1 MRRLPLLLLVLAACG
16 DDSARRIADAPAG
29 PHDSPPLIDTPPQA
43 LPVLVSVTFPDGTPV
58 PDVKVYFQNADSS
71 VVGEAPL
78 DASGNA
84 RQVMNP
90 GGYAT
95 AVVPNVLIA
104 GFGGVASMQYTVA
117 TWAGVKPGDHLILT
131 PPASNGSIQTTLTI
145 PLDTLHTGI
154 AQYLVQATCSGG
166 AEYIQPPSG
175 SGATNVSATF
185 YFMNGCSAADMFV
198 AAIDAN
204 YNPISSFSVPA
215 QPVTAGATIDY
226 SAQTYAAAGTRTF
239 TFNNFTGGAT
249 LGVSDHVVTGRGEL
263 YAGVFTRASAEN
275 PATVTMPVPA
285 PVAGSLDVVRTE
297 QSAPSTYRNFIE
309 WGTTGAYTT
318 DWSADLLPDFDTAPS
333 LDTGTH
339 ILSWTTT
346 GGTLT
351 PDFSAATVLANRQ
364 LPTPIQ
370 WQWGIVAPSGTQL
383 AYPTLPTDIADLNVR
398 ADDSYNILATPIRIA
413 KVPGGYDAAR
423 GAFFAT
429 FEPIPTGA
437 TGTAAWNDYQLP
449 QTAAAK
455 QKPAKSGVMRR
466 WIRPR

>member
-1 MRRLPLLLLVLAACG
+1 MRRLPLLFLVLAACG

-43 LPVLVSVTFPDGTPV
+43 QPVLVSVTFPDGTPV

-71 VVGEAPL
+71 VVGESSL

-84 RQVMNP
+84 RQVMNA

-104 GFGGVASMQYTVA
+104 GFGVASMTYTVA

-131 PPASNGSIQTTLTI
+131 PPASGASIATTITI
-145 PLDTLHTGI
+145 PVDAVHAGI
-154 AQYLVQATCSGG
+154 AQYLVQATCSSG
-166 AEYIQPPSG
+166 AAYIQPPSG
-175 SGATNVSATF
+175 SGATNVSAPF
-185 YFMNGCSAADMFV
+185 YFNNGCSAADMFV

-204 YNPISSFSVPA
+204 SNPISSFSVPA

-226 SAQTYAAAGTRTF
+226 STQTYAAATTRTY
-239 TFNNFTGGAT
+239 TFDNFTGGFT
-249 LGVSDHVVTGRGEL
+249 IGVTDNLFTGRGQL
-263 YAGVFTRASAEN
+263 YAGTSASASAEN
-275 PATVTMPVPA
+275 PATVTIPVPA
-285 PVAGSLDVVRTE
+285 TVAGSLDVVRAE
-297 QSAPSTYRNFIE
+297 QSGSNTTRNFIE

-318 DWSADLLPDFDTAPS
+318 DWSADLLPDFAIAPS

-339 ILSWTTT
+339 IISWTTT

-351 PDFSAATVLANRQ
+351 PDFAAATVLANRQ
-364 LPTPIQ
+364 LPASIQ
-370 WQWGIVAPSGTQL
+370 WQWDIVAPSGTQL
-383 AYPTLPTDIADLNVR
+383 AFPTLPTDIADLNIG
-398 ADDSYNILATPIRIA
+398 ANDNYNIFGTPIRIA

-423 GAFFAT
+423 GAFFST
-429 FEPIPTGA
+429 YEPIPTGA

-449 QTAAAK
+449 SFAAAK

>member
-16 DDSARRIADAPAG
+16 DDSARRISDAPAG
-29 PHDSPPLIDTPPQA
+29 PHDSPPLIDTPAQA

-78 DASGNA
+78 AANGSA

-131 PPASNGSIQTTLTI
+131 PPAGGGSIQPTITI
-145 PLDTLHTGI
+145 PLDALHAGVT
-154 AQYLVQATCSGG
+154 QYLG
-166 AEYIQPPSG
+166 
-175 SGATNVSATF
+175 
-185 YFMNGCSAADMFV
+185 
-198 AAIDAN
+198 
-204 YNPISSFSVPA
+204 
-215 QPVTAGATIDY
+215 
-226 SAQTYAAAGTRTF
+226 AGT
-239 TFNNFTGGAT
+239 
-249 LGVSDHVVTGRGEL
+249 
-263 YAGVFTRASAEN
+263 
-275 PATVTMPVPA
+275 
-285 PVAGSLDVVRTE
+285 LDVVRAE
-297 QSAPSTYRNFIE
+297 HSSSNTYRNFIE

-318 DWSADLLPDFDTAPS
+318 DWSADLLPDFATAPS

-339 ILSWTTT
+339 IISWTTT

-383 AYPTLPTDIADLNVR
+383 AYPTLPTDIADLNVG
-398 ADDSYNILATPIRIA
+398 ADDDYNLFGTPVRIA

-423 GAFFAT
+423 GAFFST

-437 TGTAAWNDYQLP
+437 TATAAWNDYQQPL
-449 QTAAAK
+449 TVAAK

>member
-16 DDSARRIADAPAG
+16 DDSARRISDAPAG
-29 PHDSPPLIDTPPQA
+29 PHDSPPLIDTPAQA

-58 PDVKVYFQNADSS
+58 PDVKVYFQHADSR
-71 VVGEAPL
+71 VAGEAPP
-78 DASGNA
+78 DANGNA

-104 GFGGVASMQYTVA
+104 GFGGVASMQYSVA
-117 TWAGVKPGDHLILT
+117 SCTGVKPGDHLILT
-131 PPASNGSIQTTLTI
+131 PPAGGGSIQTTITI
-145 PLDTLHTGI
+145 PLDTLHAGVT
-154 AQYLVQATCSGG
+154 QYLVEGTCTGG
-166 AEYIQPPSG
+166 PEYIPPPSG
-175 SGATNVSATF
+175 SGATNVSATL
-185 YFMNGCSAADMFV
+185 YFNNGCPAADMFV
-198 AAIDAN
+198 AALDAN

-215 QPVTAGATIDY
+215 QPVTSGATIDY
-226 SAQTYAAAGTRTF
+226 SAQTYALATTRTF
-239 TFNNFTGGAT
+239 TFNNFTAGFT
-249 LGVSDHVVTGRGEL
+249 IGVSDHVVTGRGDL
-263 YAGVFTRASAEN
+263 YQGNAVSASAEH
-275 PATVTMPVPA
+275 PAAATVTVTA
-285 PVAGSLDVVRTE
+285 PVAGSLDVVRAE
-297 QSAPSTYRNFIE
+297 QSSSNTYRNFIE

-318 DWSADLLPDFDTAPS
+318 DWSADLLPDFATAPS

-339 ILSWTTT
+339 IISWTTT

-383 AYPTLPTDIADLNVR
+383 AYPTLPTDIADLNVG
-398 ADDSYNILATPIRIA
+398 ADDDYNLFGTPVRIA

-423 GAFFAT
+423 GAFFST

-437 TGTAAWNDYQLP
+437 TATAAWNDYQQPL
-449 QTAAAK
+449 TVAAK